1 MKFEYAGLLKDPL
14 PSENVR
20 WRVRVKGQP
29 DSKISIPVGPGE
41 PGFDAHYR
49 AARRGEKP
57 ETKKALVPVKGT
69 LDELCDN
76 YLAYLTEQ
84 VVGGNMSKATLDSRR
99 RGLKQACDV
108 LDVDED
114 RFGSLHADLP
124 HEAFMAIW
132 DSFGARTG
140 AAQTCFKALK
150 AAYTWGDGRGYP
162 KNSPIRTM
170 KGKHKGRG
178 GAVAWSDQDVEKF
191 LSRHGART
199 MARL

>member
-140 AAQTCFKALK
+140 AAQTCFEALK
-150 AAYTWGDGRGYP
+150 AAYTWGGDRGYP
-162 KNSPIRTM
+162 KNAPIRTM

-178 GAVAWSDQDVEKF
+178 RRCRMFGP
-191 LSRHGART
+191 RG
-199 MARL
+199 